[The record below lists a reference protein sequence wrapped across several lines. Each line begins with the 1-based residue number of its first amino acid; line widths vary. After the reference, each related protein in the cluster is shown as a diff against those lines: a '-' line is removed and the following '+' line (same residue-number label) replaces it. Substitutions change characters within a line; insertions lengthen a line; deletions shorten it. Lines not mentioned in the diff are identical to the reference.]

1 MAIPNKLTSH
11 NTQPLEQLLNEGLT
25 NLETNDGHPGKDFE
39 HYVFEAAME
48 AFYGPDIW
56 IWWNA
61 RANY

>member
-1 MAIPNKLTSH
+1 MTIPTKLSSPNLH
-11 NTQPLEQLLNEGLT
+11 KLEKLIEEGLT
-25 NLETNDGHPGKDFE
+25 NLETNDGYPGKDFD

-56 IWWNA
+56 SWWNA